1 MLTQGKDDDK
11 EKWQN
16 SRREVCY
23 TLSIEGMIT
32 NYIISIG
39 WTGNCFQV
47 VWVTQ
52 GGSTKTC

>member
-23 TLSIEGMIT
+23 TLSTEG
-32 NYIISIG
+32 IIFEC
-39 WTGNCFQV
+39 N
-47 VWVTQ
+47 
-52 GGSTKTC
+52 